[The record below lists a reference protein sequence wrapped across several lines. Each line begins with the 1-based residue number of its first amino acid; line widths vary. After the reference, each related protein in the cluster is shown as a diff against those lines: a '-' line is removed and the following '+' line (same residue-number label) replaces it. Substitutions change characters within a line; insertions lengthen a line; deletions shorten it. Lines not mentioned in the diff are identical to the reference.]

1 MNFACN
7 STFYLKVASLNVC
20 GLKRRSEYPDFCDY
34 VRQFDILCFSE
45 TKTDNTYVISIKGY
59 ECFMQSRKQKYHR
72 KSGGICLLVKDEYS
86 KYIKVVETSSDYI
99 FWARISGKF
108 VNLNEDVLLGIMYVP
123 PNQSKYLNEDEFM
136 TLEMEVT
143 SMCSQY
149 SYVILTGDI
158 NARTAE
164 LRDFTKMDSFLAD
177 YFDFESET
185 LEFFDQQAKL
195 RLAGIPLQHK
205 SKDKKNNK

>member
-45 TKTDNTYVISIKGY
+45 TKTDNTDVISIKGY
-59 ECFMQSRKQKYHR
+59 ECFMQSRKQKYQR

-108 VNLNEDVLLGIMYVP
+108 VNLNEDVL
-123 PNQSKYLNEDEFM
+123 
-136 TLEMEVT
+136 
-143 SMCSQY
+143 
-149 SYVILTGDI
+149 
-158 NARTAE
+158 
-164 LRDFTKMDSFLAD
+164 
-177 YFDFESET
+177 
-185 LEFFDQQAKL
+185 
-195 RLAGIPLQHK
+195 
-205 SKDKKNNK
+205 

>member
-1 MNFACN
+1 MNFASN

-45 TKTDNTYVISIKGY
+45 TKTDNTDVISIKGY
-59 ECFMQSRKQKYHR
+59 ECFMQSRKQKYQR

-86 KYIKVVETSSDYI
+86 KYIKIVETSSDYI

-108 VNLNEDVLLGIMYVP
+108 VNLKEDVLLGITYVP

-164 LRDFTKMDSFLAD
+164 LRDFTEMDSFLAD
-177 YFDFESET
+177 YFDFEPET

-195 RLAGIPLQHK
+195 HLAGVPLQRK
-205 SKDKKNNK
+205 SKDKKNK